1 MRAVQ
6 YRTVGSEPEVVE
18 IPTPE
23 PGPGQVRLKVTAAG
37 LCHSDAFVMSLPEG
51 VYQLPLTLG
60 HEGAGVV
67 DALGDGVSG
76 VELGQPVAVY
86 GAWGCGRCHAC
97 ARGAENY
104 CPHAGGLG
112 IYPPGLGA
120 PGALAEYL
128 IVDDARHLVPLGDLD
143 PVSAV
148 SLTDAGLTP
157 YHAIVSSLGALPAG
171 STAVVIGVGGL
182 GHVGIQILRAITGA
196 TVVALDLSDDKL
208 KLAREVGAHRA
219 LHSDESAVA
228 AIRELTGGV
237 GAQAVFDFVGAAP
250 TLEIARQTVAMDGVI
265 QIVGEGHEQARRATE
280 PVEGGER
287 ARHDARRR
295 HLGRYGPAHLLGVGS
310 SRAGR
315 RRCRPGG
322 TGRRR
327 RTATPRRAARRPG
340 GRGRAPPP
348 PSGRVGAGRTRRR
361 RGGPAVGD
369 RAAPGY
375 RAGRSAPSPEV
386 R

>member
-6 YRTVGSEPEVVE
+6 YRTIGSEPEVVE

-37 LCHSDAFVMSLPEG
+37 LCHSDAFIMSLPEG
-51 VYQLPLTLG
+51 VYELPLTLG

-67 DALGDGVSG
+67 DALGAGVSG
-76 VELGQPVAVY
+76 VELGESVAVY
-86 GAWGCGRCHAC
+86 GAWGCGVCHAC

-104 CPHAGGLG
+104 CPRAAELG
-112 IYPPGLGA
+112 IQPPGLGA

-128 IVDDARHLVPLGDLD
+128 IVDDVRHLVPLRELD
-143 PVSAV
+143 PVAAV

-196 TVVALDLSDDKL
+196 TVIALDVSEEKL

-219 LHSDESAVA
+219 LHSDDSAVA
-228 AIRELTGGV
+228 AIRQLTGGV

-250 TLEIARQTVAMDGVI
+250 TLEIARQSVAINGVI
-265 QIVGEGHEQARRATE
+265 QIVGIGGAVLPTGFFSTPMGATVRAPYWGTRSELIEVLDLARTGAIHVETERFTLDQAPEAYRRMHEGT
-280 PVEGGER
+280 
-287 ARHDARRR
+287 
-295 HLGRYGPAHLLGVGS
+295 L
-310 SRAGR
+310 
-315 RRCRPGG
+315 
-322 TGRRR
+322 
-327 RTATPRRAARRPG
+327 
-340 GRGRAPPP
+340 RGRAVVVP
-348 PSGRVGAGRTRRR
+348 
-361 RGGPAVGD
+361 GD
-369 RAAPGY
+369 
-375 RAGRSAPSPEV
+375 
-386 R
+386 